1 MKIGLM
7 GALPEELNE
16 VIQRSAGLVDRKGG
30 REFWPGQW
38 HGQNFV
44 AALSGVGKVAAASTA
59 ALMIERHGVD
69 VMLFTGVAGG
79 VGPGVAVADAVV
91 ATHYLQHDMDSSP
104 LFPRHV
110 VPSSGLSRYPTDVQ
124 WSQRLAHAAQQAL
137 KNLQVQWPS
146 GWFSHDLRRNQVHQG
161 LIISGDRF
169 VSTTAECQAL
179 QTELP
184 EALAVEM
191 EGAAVAQVC
200 LDHGVPFAA
209 VRLISDRADDSAH
222 PDFLRLVQDLAA
234 PFSAHLMNHLL
245 KGLGSKQLGSDPH

>member
-1 MKIGLM
+1 MKLGLM
-7 GALPEELNE
+7 GALPEELSE
-16 VIQRSAGLVDRKGG
+16 VIQRCQGRPDRKGG
-30 REFWPGQW
+30 REFWSGQS
-38 HGQNFV
+38 HGQAFV
-44 AALSGVGKVAAASTA
+44 ASLSGVGKVAAASTA

-79 VGPGVAVADAVV
+79 LGPGVMVADAVV
-91 ATHYLQHDMDSSP
+91 ATHYLQHDLDSSP

-124 WSQRLAHAAQQAL
+124 WSRRLTQAARQAL
-137 KNLQVQWPS
+137 QNLQAQWPT
-146 GWFSHDLRRNQVHQG
+146 GWFSHDLSHNQVHQG

-169 VSTTAECQAL
+169 VSTTAECQDL
-179 QTELP
+179 QIELP

-200 LDHGVPFAA
+200 FDHDIPFAA
-209 VRLISDRADDSAH
+209 VRLISDRADDNAH
-222 PDFLRLVQDLAA
+222 PDFLRLVHDLAA

-245 KGLGSKQLGSDPH
+245 KQWGSDPH